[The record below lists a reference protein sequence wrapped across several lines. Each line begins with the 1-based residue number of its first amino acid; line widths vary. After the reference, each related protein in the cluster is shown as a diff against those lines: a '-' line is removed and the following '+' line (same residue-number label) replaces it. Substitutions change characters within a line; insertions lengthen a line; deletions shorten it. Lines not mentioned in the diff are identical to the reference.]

1 MQTFLIDCAMFV
13 KDCAVYTLD
22 EQDVPMLYDIF
33 SIDDIGDF
41 IKFIYSNYEEC
52 KILLTG
58 APSSYLNRIKNV
70 FYEQK
75 PVEFNKLKNIIVE
88 IV

>member
-1 MQTFLIDCAMFV
+1 MQTFLIDCAMFI

-22 EQDVPMLYDIF
+22 EQKAPILYDTF
-33 SIDDIGDF
+33 PIDDMGDF
-41 IKFIYSNYEEC
+41 IKLIYSNYEEC

-58 APSSYLNRIKNV
+58 APSSYLNRIKNR

>member
-13 KDCAVYTLD
+13 KDCTVYTLD
-22 EQDVPMLYDIF
+22 ERDVPVLYDTF
-33 SIDDIGDF
+33 SIDDIGNF

-58 APSSYLNRIKNV
+58 APSSYLNRTKNM

>member
-1 MQTFLIDCAMFV
+1 MQTFLIDCAMFI

-22 EQDVPMLYDIF
+22 EQKAPILYDTF
-33 SIDDIGDF
+33 PIDDMGDF
-41 IKFIYSNYEEC
+41 IKLIYTNYEEC
-52 KILLTG
+52 KIILTG
-58 APSSYLNRIKNV
+58 AQYRYLNRIKNR